1 MSPERPEKLIT
12 MANQIAMFF
21 DSQPDDPVENV
32 LGHLRDFWDP
42 RMRETLK
49 TYAANDGTDLLPTVQ
64 KAAARL

>member
-21 DSQPDDPVENV
+21 DTQPSDPVDNM

-42 RMRETLK
+42 RMRAALK
-49 TYAANDGTDLLPTVQ
+49 AYAASDGTDLLPTVQ